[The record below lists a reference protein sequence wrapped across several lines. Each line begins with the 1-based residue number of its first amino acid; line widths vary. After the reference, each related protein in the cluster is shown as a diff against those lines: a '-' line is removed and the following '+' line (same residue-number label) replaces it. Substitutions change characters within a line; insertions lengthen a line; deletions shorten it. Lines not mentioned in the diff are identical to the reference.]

1 MFAHSSRYWPNSPR
15 ATATSNGPPPV
26 VTSTPAAWAAA
37 IFARDADSFAICQH
51 AIDNFSVAMRWPLWA
66 RWLSIS
72 LGAYPGSNGDVSAGS
87 SRTPSA
93 DRKAC
98 VDATSRAMIATS
110 VLVGSS
116 P

>member
-1 MFAHSSRYWPNSPR
+1 MFAHSSRYWPNSPLR
-15 ATATSNGPPPV
+15 DGDLEWPSAGRHLDSSG
-26 VTSTPAAWAAA
+26 WAAA

-51 AIDNFSVAMRWPLWA
+51 AIDNFSVAMRWPLWS